1 MSKLTEEQLAL
12 MTPDEREGYEEM
24 LAEDFGG
31 DDTNEDLD
39 LDDDL
44 NAGTEDEENENG
56 DSAGEEGTHQIG
68 DGDRS
73 ETDKPDNTAADE
85 VTTAEDDGVT
95 DTNEQP
101 DPVMPSLDEVT
112 GKLKTVSE
120 QKDALAEQFDDGD
133 LTAKEYRQK
142 LKELDDQEWDLRKQ
156 ELNIENQRNSIKTDQ
171 EELKSTWFGTTVPN
185 FLKEHTQYANGGAAA
200 AALDAEVRRL
210 QAESKSFAASLLP
223 DILHQAHKNISEAFG
238 VPVTQAGQKKDD
250 PKPKRVLPPSLAS
263 MPAADIADT
272 DNDDGGAGA
281 ALDQLMDKDPE
292 KWEQA
297 LAKLPEAEREKYLRR
312 AG

>member
-31 DDTNEDLD
+31 DDTNGDLD
-39 LDDDL
+39 QDDDL
-44 NAGTEDEENENG
+44 GLGTEGEENENG
-56 DSAGEEGTHQIG
+56 DATLEEGTHQAG
-68 DGDRS
+68 VDDRGES
-73 ETDKPDNTAADE
+73 DKPNNTAADE
-85 VTTAEDDGVT
+85 VNTAENDGVNDANT
-95 DTNEQP
+95 QP

-112 GKLKTVSE
+112 GKLKSVSE

-156 ELNIENQRNSIKTDQ
+156 ELNIENQRHSIESNK
-171 EELKSTWFGTTVPN
+171 EKLENTWFGTTVPN

-210 QAESKSFAASLLP
+210 QAESKTFAASLLP

-238 VPVTQAGQKKDD
+238 IPVVQTGEKKDE

-281 ALDQLMDKDPE
+281 ALDQLMDRDPE